1 MTVLVGYATRYGSTK
16 EVAEAIA
23 ETLRENGLQVD
34 LRPVND
40 VRDAGSYDAAILGAA
55 LYMSKLH
62 KEMKSFLARNKDTLE
77 NKPIAFFALGPIENE
92 EKQWTDARTQLDK
105 ELAEYDWLKPVSVE
119 ILGGSFDPE
128 KLRWPLNVFSRKAP
142 KADSRNWDTIRAW
155 ARDVAEKLKLP
166 VG

>member
-1 MTVLVGYATRYGSTK
+1 MSILVGYATRYGSTQ

-23 ETLRENGLQVD
+23 DTLRENGFQVD
-34 LRPVND
+34 LEPVSD
-40 VRDAGSYDAAILGAA
+40 VKDAGKYDAIILGAA
-55 LYMSKLH
+55 LYMSRLH
-62 KEMKSFLARNKDTLE
+62 KDMKNFLQSNQTTLAD
-77 NKPIAFFALGPIENE
+77 KPVAFFGLGPVEDD
-92 EKQWTDARTQLDK
+92 EKQWTDARFQLDK

-155 ARDVAEKLKLP
+155 ARDVAEKLKIP